1 MSLYL
6 GNNLGNTNAKTLFRD
21 LFMIDADEKE
31 ARETRKPSIA
41 NTTVN
46 IPEVDPTFNKAY
58 NYKRS
63 GEYKYEDPF
72 PNNSRPLQWS
82 YDGRNLSLLN
92 TLEYNQKPNYPDVIT
107 PYPQK
112 IVGQY

>member
-1 MSLYL
+1 MSLFL

-21 LFMIDADEKE
+21 LFFIDYDEKV
-31 ARETRKPSIA
+31 ARETRMPSVA
-41 NTTVN
+41 NTTQN
-46 IPEVDPTFNKAY
+46 IPEIDPTYNKAY
-58 NYKRS
+58 NYKRT

-72 PNNSRPLQWS
+72 PNNSRPLQWN
-82 YDGRNLSLLN
+82 YNGRNLSLID
-92 TLEYNQKPNYPDVIT
+92 TLVYNSKPNYPDVIT